1 MNMFTKL
8 LETLGNNFWL
18 IIILCLEV
26 ILAVWLLCFARG
38 KKKNRAA
45 EPDGHSVQDVLMCD
59 LSKQDDEVCLLMRRS
74 DKMPVYEMGD
84 IESLLGISL
93 ARLQEDI
100 ASLEPCLHDRKS
112 GRNIWRDYLAWDG
125 KEPMTAEFR
134 MQNGEWITVHVM
146 QSGTKGYDFFAFH
159 KTTEMHRRIQGYEE
173 RLMQAEEANQ
183 SKTTFL
189 SRMSHE
195 IRTPMNGI
203 IGMLTLAE
211 GKLEKD
217 NPAMQYL
224 EKVDELSDHLLSL
237 INDILDM
244 SRIEA
249 GRVQL
254 ESEPFSLRQLAD
266 RLYDMFAKN
275 LEARGVHYEVRFE
288 DMTVDYVIGDE
299 LRISQAIINF
309 LSNAV
314 KFTSE
319 GEIIVTFRQ
328 MMRSAGHVDL
338 MVRVHDTGIGM
349 APEFINRIFRPF
361 EQESIETTKRYG
373 GTGLGM
379 AITDHIVRLMGGEI
393 VVESEPG
400 KGSDFSVYLHLP
412 EAEAP
417 EQTAKVKALSEDDAE
432 EKMQDSFKG
441 RHILLAEDNE
451 INAMIAVE
459 ILQEMGAEVDVAENG
474 EVAVERFS
482 AQPAG
487 HYDFILMDVQMP
499 VMDGRTATRHI
510 RALNREDAKTIP
522 IFGLSADAFVEDERL
537 SKESGMNSHFSKPV
551 DFRRLQKEIGVFLNK
566 DR

>member
-254 ESEPFSLRQLAD
+254 ESKPFSLRQLAD

-314 KFTSE
+314 KFTRE

>member
-254 ESEPFSLRQLAD
+254 ESKPFSLRQLAD

-566 DR
+566 ER